1 MKDNWKSMYSIQGY
15 RAVYPN
21 EYIVRF
27 ISKYFGP
34 SNIPFKHKDNSSIKI
49 LDLGSGSGRHIICL
63 AKEGFSVYGIEQ
75 TEEGVEQTK
84 KWLESENLSAEVK
97 TGDFSNTGYPD
108 NFFDAIIDF
117 QAIQHNN
124 IEGIKKSFDET
135 HRILKENGIFLSI
148 LRSKEDYLSEKGT
161 KLEHNT
167 YTNIDEG
174 DMLGAGICHFFEK
187 QELEKFASKFEILS
201 LEVNKRSVNNG
212 EDFICEWLLT
222 LKKSQ

>member
-1 MKDNWKSMYSIQGY
+1 MKVNWKHMYSNQGY

-21 EYIVRF
+21 EYVVRF

-49 LDLGSGSGRHIICL
+49 LDLGSGSGRHIIYL
-63 AKEGFSVYGIEQ
+63 AREGFSVYGIEQ

-84 KWLESENLSAEVK
+84 RWLESENLNAEVK
-97 TGDFSNTGYPD
+97 TGDFSNTEYPD
-108 NFFDAIIDF
+108 DFFDAIIDF

-124 IEGIKKSFDET
+124 IEGIEKSFNEA
-135 HRILKENGIFLSI
+135 HRILKEDGLFLSI

-167 YTNIDEG
+167 YTDINQG
-174 DMLGAGICHFFEK
+174 DMTGAGICHFFEK
-187 QELEKFASKFEILS
+187 QELKDLASKFKVLS
-201 LEVNKRSVNNG
+201 LEVNKRSVNKG